1 MTYQQQMEHDV
12 QYILMD
18 LEWNQP
24 LSHLS
29 AQYRRYGKQLM
40 FDMIQIGAVKL
51 DSGLRMTG
59 SFNQFIQPGLYRK
72 LHPRISRITGIT
84 QEDLYGAPQFIEAL
98 ERFVSWCGE
107 DFALI
112 TWGCDDISVFQ
123 QNLNF
128 YLKDERAMPP
138 VYDLQRLYGAHTG
151 GSKNRAGL
159 SSAMK
164 FFNIQP
170 SPEHPFHSA
179 VDDAYYTALVFQQMP
194 EADKVLEYPQAARE
208 LTPAKKARD
217 EQADDLRFTSIT
229 QALGSRPAQQP
240 NCPACG
246 RRLGIPEGYVPF
258 RDDTWRALADCPDHG
273 LVLVDLVLDKS
284 AQGRPLVRRRAALS
298 DQQNPAYI
306 KTKHLQWANKVAQLK
321 AKEASA

>member
-1 MTYQQQMEHDV
+1 MERNVH
-12 QYILMD
+12 YILMD

-29 AQYRRYGKQLM
+29 AQYRRHGKQLM
-40 FDMIQIGAVKL
+40 FDLIQIGAVKL
-51 DSGLRMTG
+51 DSQLRMVG

-84 QEDLYGAPQFIEAL
+84 QDDLYGAPQFKEAL
-98 ERFVSWCGE
+98 TRFVAWCGE
-107 DFALI
+107 EFALI

-138 VYDLQRLYGAHTG
+138 VYDLQRFFGVQDGNT
-151 GSKNRAGL
+151 KNRAGL

-164 FFNIQP
+164 RFNIQA

-179 VDDAYYTALVFQQMP
+179 VDDAYYTALVFQQM
-194 EADKVLEYPQAARE
+194 EDAARVLEFPQKARE
-208 LTPAKKARD
+208 ITPAKKTRE
-217 EQADDLRFTSIT
+217 EQADDLRFTTIR
-229 QALGSRPAQQP
+229 QALASRPAQQP

-246 RRLGIPEGYVPF
+246 RRLTIPEGYVPL
-258 RDDTWRALADCPDHG
+258 RGQNWRALVDCPDHG
-273 LVLVDLVLDKS
+273 LVFVDLILDKN
-284 AQGRPLVRRRAALS
+284 AQGKNMVRRRATLS
-298 DQQNPAYI
+298 DQQSAAYV

-321 AKEASA
+321 SKEAYA